1 MTMYKANGENRI
13 IPLAICVFS
22 PENGKRKKTEL
33 RFMVGYIP

>member
-1 MTMYKANGENRI
+1 MYKANGEI
-13 IPLAICVFS
+13 DVPLAICVFF